1 MEKILTFERMGVLVL
16 ICIFSKDTYG
26 KLPIKQPGLLFRS
39 KDFWVGT
46 YSNSELNLDAY
57 LKNEQK
63 SVKQVNFSQKTQNS
77 FQNSFRN

>member
-57 LKNEQK
+57 
-63 SVKQVNFSQKTQNS
+63 
-77 FQNSFRN
+77 